1 MSTSAKEIYVTAL
14 KNTHAVEMQALQ
26 IMERQVERLERYPEM
41 TDALRQ
47 HIDETHGQRRRLE
60 EALRSLDETP
70 SVIKEGFLGF
80 VGNMMALG
88 HTPAQDEILKNTYAN
103 HAFENFEIAA
113 YTSLLAIGDAAGL
126 SAHRAGLTQS
136 LDEEKAMAQRVH
148 DLIVPTTQRY
158 VQLTASGEKADR

>member
-1 MSTSAKEIYVTAL
+1 
-14 KNTHAVEMQALQ
+14 
-26 IMERQVERLERYPEM
+26 
-41 TDALRQ
+41 
-47 HIDETHGQRRRLE
+47 
-60 EALRSLDETP
+60 
-70 SVIKEGFLGF
+70 
-80 VGNMMALG
+80 MMALG